1 MAHIVVLATGGTI
14 ASTRDSSPG
23 ATATE
28 AIDSL
33 LKEVDTGGHTVTT
46 QDVLTTGSYLLT
58 HHHLRIIAEAVRATL
73 QRRDVDGVVLTHG
86 TDTMEETAYL
96 LHLVHD
102 SLKPVVITGAQRT
115 PDSLGADGEFNL
127 RNAIQVA
134 GSRES
139 VGHGVV
145 ICFAGEIHPAARTRK
160 LHTVNPSPFGGAG
173 PIGYIAEGDTRIR
186 TMPQRS
192 PALPLPDEKFD
203 DTRIDVVVSH
213 PGADAAQARASV
225 DASADGVII
234 LGTGAGNGNHAL
246 TEWVA
251 EASAAGVVVGVSTRA
266 FGGPVLPLYG
276 NGGAADLFD
285 AGAVSLGD
293 LPWSQARIL
302 LAYLISAGVDV
313 SPEALAD
320 FI

>member
-1 MAHIVVLATGGTI
+1 MANIVVLATGGTI

-28 AIDSL
+28 NIDSL
-33 LKEVDTGGHTVTT
+33 LKGVDTGGHSVTS

-58 HHHLRIIAEAVRATL
+58 HHHLRNIAEAVRSTL
-73 QRRDVDGVVLTHG
+73 QRDDVDGVVLTHG

-102 SLKPVVITGAQRT
+102 SSKPVVITGAQRT
-115 PDSLGADGEFNL
+115 PDSIGADGEFNL
-127 RNAIQVA
+127 RDAILVA
-134 GSRES
+134 GSPQA
-139 VGHGVV
+139 VGKGVM
-145 ICFAGEIHPAARTRK
+145 ICFAGEIHPASGTRK
-160 LHTVNPSPFGGAG
+160 LHTVNPSPFGGSG
-173 PIGYIAEGDTRIR
+173 PIGHIAEGDVKIPLT
-186 TMPQRS
+186 PQQS
-192 PALPLPDEKFD
+192 PALPLPGQGIDE
-203 DTRIDVVVSH
+203 TRIDVVASH
-213 PGADAAQARASV
+213 PGADATLAAAAV
-225 DASADGVII
+225 EADASGVII

-246 TEWVA
+246 TDWVA
-251 EASAAGVVVGVSTRA
+251 EAVAAGIVVGISTRA

-285 AGAVSLGD
+285 AGALSLGD

-302 LAYLISAGVDV
+302 LAYLISTGADV
-313 SPEALAD
+313 TPEALAD